1 MRGSKGGGVN
11 PPSPAPFEK
20 FSNLFKPHCKI
31 IEKRPALPLL
41 PEKEKLPLGPPL
53 NRDM

>member
-1 MRGSKGGGVN
+1 MHLPGGDVN
-11 PPSPAPFEK
+11 PPAPFEN

-31 IEKRPALPLL
+31 IEKDLPFPC